1 MPVDLSQSIAPGP
14 LAQAFGAPWPL
25 LAEVPP
31 PRAGMGWLDYAL
43 VVAYMIF
50 TAGIVWWSSKRDAN
64 TEQFFLGGRRLPW
77 FAVGLSI
84 MATLLSTITYVGMPG
99 EFIKNGITAMGQY
112 IAYIFVVPVVF
123 NLFVPFFMRLRLT
136 SVYEYLEL
144 RFDPLIRS
152 IGGAIF
158 FFLRIGWIA
167 LVMYSAALALERM
180 TAADLSRMLT
190 PLGLA
195 DHGIYAMIAVLG
207 LTATVYAFFGGMRAV
222 VWTDVLQ
229 AIMLFGGALVIII
242 YVMAVTG
249 DGIGAWIDTV
259 HERRAGHADPR
270 IFSANPTVRLTLLT
284 VIINGFF
291 WSICTQASDQ
301 VVLQRY
307 FTTTSIRAARNS
319 FIVTIVSQLAIG
331 ILLTLAG
338 LALLHFYLH
347 YPQNLPNDLKIDDA
361 DKVMPYFYAHQLPL
375 GFGGIVL
382 ANFLCDAMQTL
393 VSGVNSM
400 SAVATED
407 LLPNKGPQRTAVEAE
422 RRKLLVARTLTI
434 GIGLFCTAAAC
445 GVAWIALNKSKGIYD
460 LLPRTFNWMLGPLA
474 SLFFVGM
481 FIPRATRRS
490 MLPAVI
496 LALVVSFCWSWWE
509 QLFGVEQQWYVD
521 LFNRSA
527 RQGEAIQGPSIMW
540 AIAMPCL
547 LSCGTAWLLS
557 RFLDPDIDHP
567 GRAYSWREVMKRP
580 APVEEK

>member
-1 MPVDLSQSIAPGP
+1 MLII
-14 LAQAFGAPWPL
+14 LAD
-25 LAEVPP
+25 VPA
-31 PRAGMGWLDYAL
+31 PRAGMTWHDYVL
-43 VVAYMIF
+43 VVAYLIF
-50 TAGIVWWSSKRDAN
+50 TAGIVWWSSKRDAD
-64 TEQFFLGGRRLPW
+64 TEQYFLGGRRLPW

-84 MATLLSTITYVGMPG
+84 MATLLSTITYLGMPG

-112 IAYIFVVPVVF
+112 VAYLFVVPVVF

-144 RFDPLIRS
+144 RFDPLTRT

-158 FFLRIGWIA
+158 FMLRIGWIA
-167 LVMYSAALALERM
+167 LVMYSAAIALEGM
-180 TAADLSRMLT
+180 TVNDLRRVLE

-195 DHGIYAMIAVLG
+195 DHGVYVMIGALG
-207 LTATVYAFFGGMRAV
+207 VTATIYAFFGGMRAV

-229 AIMLFGGALVIII
+229 AIMLFGGALVIIA
-242 YVMAVTG
+242 YVMVVTG
-249 DGIGAWIDTV
+249 DGFGAWIDTV
-259 HERRAGHADPR
+259 RERRAGHADPR
-270 IFSANPTVRLTLLT
+270 IFSMNPTVRLTLLT
-284 VIINGFF
+284 VVINGFF

-307 FTTTSIRAARNS
+307 FTTTSVRAARNS
-319 FIVTIVSQLAIG
+319 FIVTIASQIAIG

-338 LALLHFYLH
+338 LALLHFYLK
-347 YPQNLPNDLKIDDA
+347 YPQNLGGGLTIDAA

-407 LLPNKGPQRTAVEAE
+407 LLPNKGPQRTAAEVE
-422 RRKLLVARTLTI
+422 RHKLLVARVITI
-434 GIGLFCTAAAC
+434 GIGLFCTLAAC
-445 GVAWIALNKSKGIYD
+445 GVAWIAATQSKGIYD

-490 MLPAVI
+490 MLPAVS
-496 LALVVSFCWSWWE
+496 LALAVSFMWSWWE
-509 QLFGVEQQWYVD
+509 QIIGVDHQWYVD
-521 LFNRSA
+521 LFNYSKRE
-527 RQGEAIQGPSIMW
+527 GETIQGLSITW

-547 LSCGTAWLLS
+547 LSCGTAWVLS
-557 RFLDPDIDHP
+557 RFLDPDVDHP
-567 GRAYSWREVMKRP
+567 GRAYCWKEVMKRP
-580 APVEEK
+580 APTEGDA